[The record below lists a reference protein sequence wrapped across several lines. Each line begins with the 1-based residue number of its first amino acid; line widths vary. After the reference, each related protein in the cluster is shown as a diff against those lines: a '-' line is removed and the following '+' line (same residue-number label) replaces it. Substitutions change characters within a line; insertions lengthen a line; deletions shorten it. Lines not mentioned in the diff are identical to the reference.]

1 MLPVFSIIIPT
12 YNRPGQLA
20 DCLAALAQLD
30 YPPDRVE
37 VLVVDDGGALSPAS
51 VVDRFRDRF
60 AIRLIRQDN
69 AGPGSAR
76 NTGARNAKGEIL
88 AFTDDDC
95 IPQSEWLR
103 ALATRY
109 LSAPDPVIVGG
120 HVVNLLVNN
129 RYAVASQLIVDIG
142 HAYHNSD
149 PDRARFFT
157 ANNLAIPANRF
168 RELGGFD
175 VTFGATA
182 SEDREICGRWL
193 HRGYRMISASEA
205 VVGHAHRLTW
215 RSFCWQHF
223 NYGRGAV
230 RLQRARKRQGWELF
244 SPDRKYYRSLL
255 QAPFSRLPLQQ
266 ATVLAGLLFL
276 SQAISAIG
284 MVSEWLRQSHQQAS
298 SPIEV

>member
-30 YPPDRVE
+30 YPPDRFE
-37 VLVVDDGGALSPAS
+37 VLVVDDGGALSPAP
-51 VVDRFRDRF
+51 VVDRFQQRL
-60 AIRLIRQDN
+60 AIRLIRQTN
-69 AGPGSAR
+69 GGPGSAR
-76 NTGARNAKGEIL
+76 NMGAKNAKGQIL

-95 IPQSEWLR
+95 LPQPDWLR
-103 ALATRY
+103 TLARRF

-129 RYAVASQLIVDIG
+129 RYAVASQLIVDMG

-149 PDRARFFT
+149 PERARFFT
-157 ANNLAIPANRF
+157 ANNLAIPEERF

-175 VTFGATA
+175 MTFGTTA
-182 SEDREICGRWL
+182 SEDRDLCGRWL

-230 RLQRARKRQGWELF
+230 RLQQARKRQGWEIF
-244 SPDRKYYRSLL
+244 SPDPTYYRSLL

-266 ATVLAGLLFL
+266 AAVLAGLLFL
-276 SQAISAIG
+276 SQAMSAIG
-284 MVSEWLRQSHQQAS
+284 MVSEWLRQRPEQTS
-298 SPIEV
+298 SPSEV